1 MRIKLK
7 SGFINY
13 IARSSLAIY
22 MLHMFFLRHCYGDI
36 ILWIQSNVQGH
47 LLTILAVAVLALVTL
62 VSCILADKILSPC
75 WKLSSKIAERISQT
89 KIGQIVANYNQI

>member
-1 MRIKLK
+1 
-7 SGFINY
+7 
-13 IARSSLAIY
+13 
-22 MLHMFFLRHCYGDI
+22 MFFLRHCYGDI